1 MNSRQRVPRFS
12 REPGVT
18 LPRFRRIAGFVSF
31 AFLFCVSPVFGQAS
45 ATAATDSTS
54 VPDVKCVIGVKDV
67 KPNATGVITVQGD
80 SVRFES
86 GKKKGQIRVNQIQ
99 DIYLGNESRQD
110 ISGLGGT
117 AVKSAVPYG
126 GGRILSLFSHE
137 VEVMTVEYT
146 DSNGGFHGAVLV
158 FPAGQATAVKNAL
171 VAQGAKVTAHAPEPE
186 APKEQKP

>member
-1 MNSRQRVPRFS
+1 MKHFA
-12 REPGVT
+12 T
-18 LPRFRRIAGFVSF
+18 RIKPAF
-31 AFLFCVSPVFGQAS
+31 ALFGLCLLLLSAPLVLTGQAS
-45 ATAATDSTS
+45 KAKSADSTVA
-54 VPDVKCVIGVKDV
+54 VPDVQCVIGLEGI
-67 KPNATGVITVQGD
+67 KPGIKGTASVYQGALTFVEGKNKVQIKIPEIT
-80 SVRFES
+80 
-86 GKKKGQIRVNQIQ
+86 
-99 DIYLGNESRQD
+99 DIFLGNESRQD

>member
-117 AVKSAVPYG
+117 AMKAAIPYG
-126 GGRILSLFSHE
+126 GGRILSLFSHK
-137 VEVMTVEYT
+137 VEVMTIEFI
-146 DSNGGFHGAVLV
+146 DDNGGYHGAIFVL
-158 FPAGQATAVKNAL
+158 PPGHATALKSLL
-171 VAQGAKVTAHAPEPE
+171 VSKGARVTQHAEPPPPAE
-186 APKEQKP
+186 EKQ